1 MSAILLDDAIVHYE
15 ALGRGR
21 PVLFLHGWVGS
32 WRYWISG
39 MQALSPMYRTYAL
52 DFWGFG
58 DTAKRKEGYKI
69 EQQAQLVIQ
78 FLERMGI
85 SRTVF
90 IGHGLGAIVAFLL
103 SVKNPEIVDR
113 IMAVETPMAINQIN
127 ARMKTDQPSELAD
140 WLSGRSLSAEPTS
153 QDILKIDPIAISTS
167 ISDLSVNNPVDY
179 LHFNSIPCLLVY
191 GLNDPAIMPPQTSQ
205 LDSLP
210 EHINYF
216 IFDQSGHFPMLDD
229 SSRFNR
235 LLVDFLSLPPGASPR
250 QLQLKEEWKRRVR

>member
-15 ALGRGR
+15 VLGRGR

-52 DFWGFG
+52 DLWGFG

-69 EQQAQLVIQ
+69 EQQAQLVTQ
-78 FLERMGI
+78 FLDRMGI
-85 SRTVF
+85 TRTTIV
-90 IGHGLGAIVAFLL
+90 GHGLGAVVALML
-103 SVKNPEIVDR
+103 AVKNPEIVDR
-113 IMAVETPMAINQIN
+113 VMAVETPMAVNQIN
-127 ARMKTDQPSELAD
+127 ARMFTGQPSELAN
-140 WLSGRSLSAEPTS
+140 WLSGRSLSAEPAS
-153 QDILKIDPIAISTS
+153 QDIPKIDPVAISAS
-167 ISDLSVNNPVDY
+167 ISDLSVNNPVNY
-179 LHFNSIPCLLVY
+179 LQHNSIPCLLVY
-191 GLNDPAIMPPQTSQ
+191 GLNDPAIILPQTNQ

-210 EHINYF
+210 EHFNYF

-235 LLVDFLSLPPGASPR
+235 LLIDFLSLPPGTSPR